1 MKTAISVKLALIIK
15 AADVANKLLFSSTPS
30 LAFIPPW
37 ITTKIPTENE
47 SSNNDELFM
56 AYSFMFIGM
65 AMGRIGE
72 RWHPLISGRL
82 Q

>member
-56 AYSFMFIGM
+56 ALLFHFHWDGYGPHRGG
-65 AMGRIGE
+65 AGT
-72 RWHPLISGRL
+72 P
-82 Q
+82 